1 MEIIT
6 LVIIALSIL
15 SIGLGLLFG
24 LFRGF
29 GNSLLRLGLIVVSII
44 FAFIFKGTLTNF
56 ILNYKKA
63 IDIKNN
69 GAIIRM

>member
-44 FAFIFKGTLTNF
+44 CFQVVLFCKSKNF
-56 ILNYKKA
+56 FEVSL
-63 IDIKNN
+63 
-69 GAIIRM
+69 